1 MSAPAVPGA
10 GGGPRVKIC
19 GLVRA
24 DDAAF
29 AARAGAAF
37 VGSIF
42 AGGPRAV
49 DAAAAHRNVEA
60 ARAAARAA
68 GRPAPRG
75 VAVVGAQTPADA
87 ARLAR
92 DAALDVVQL
101 HADPD
106 ARDVDALRRAW
117 PGPVWAALRV
127 AGTTLPAHAA
137 DLFAAADAVVVDA
150 KVHGGALGGT
160 GVALDWAAL
169 ADALAAVRGRTTL
182 VLAGGLRASNVAEAV
197 ARLAPD
203 VVDVSSGVE
212 AAPGVKRAEDVLS
225 FIAEAGRLRP
235 ATAPGA

>member
-1 MSAPAVPGA
+1 
-10 GGGPRVKIC
+10 
-19 GLVRA
+19 VRA

-49 DAAAAHRNVEA
+49 DAVTARRNVEA

-68 GRPAPRG
+68 GRPTPQG

-87 ARLAR
+87 ARLAG
-92 DAALDVVQL
+92 DAALDVVSCTPTRRRRRRRG
-101 HADPD
+101 APRV
-106 ARDVDALRRAW
+106 AR
-117 PGPVWAALRV
+117 PVWAALRV

-150 KVHGGALGGT
+150 KVHGGTLGGT

-197 ARLAPD
+197 ARLAPE

-212 AAPGVKRAEDVLS
+212 AAPGVKRD
-225 FIAEAGRLRP
+225 GRC
-235 ATAPGA
+235 